1 MCASPL
7 IFSHSPLNLF
17 QSGFCQPPPP
27 LFHPITLLEIP
38 SYLHISKSSVQSS
51 LFLLFDLTLAVAA
64 IHHPF
69 LLKTLSSLGLQGT
82 TLSWFFSSFTGQSF
96 QVSFVDSFLSSSP
109 LDFGGPQDSDLGS
122 ILYLYLL
129 SGCTALM
136 TCKYYP
142 YMGDSPNP
150 PAWISYLKSRILFPI
165 VSLTSPFRC
174 VISIL
179 HLACPNRNIHIPSPD
194 LLYPT
199 SFSISINGNPI
210 LPVA

>member
-1 MCASPL
+1 MIIHPSPATNPFISFL
-7 IFSHSPLNLF
+7 LQHNPSKNCVCISPHLLSFSGKPIPVWLL
-17 QSGFCQPPPP
+17 PAPPP

-109 LDFGGPQDSDLGS
+109 LDFGGPQDSVLGS
-122 ILYLYLL
+122 VLYLYLL
-129 SGCTALM
+129 S
-136 TCKYYP
+136 
-142 YMGDSPNP
+142 
-150 PAWISYLKSRILFPI
+150 
-165 VSLTSPFRC
+165 
-174 VISIL
+174 
-179 HLACPNRNIHIPSPD
+179 
-194 LLYPT
+194 
-199 SFSISINGNPI
+199 
-210 LPVA
+210 